1 VLGYRFDASTV
12 SGDPPFFAVPF
23 VSLRGIPALRFQGDT
38 AGVFEIEG
46 RYNFADRWAGIAFAG
61 VGYTDTS
68 APIFDTENTIRAAG
82 VGLRYKA
89 LKAQNVWVSPESTE
103 CMGWTRLRA
112 WPGRGC
118 VVHSGWTPLVGMD
131 L

>member
-1 VLGYRFDASTV
+1 V

-82 VGLRYKA
+82 AGLRYKA
-89 LKAQNVWVSPESTE
+89 LKAQNVWVGLDFARGPEE
-103 CMGWTRLRA
+103 DA
-112 WPGRGC
+112 WYIQ
-118 VVHSGWTPLVGMD
+118 VGHPW
-131 L
+131 